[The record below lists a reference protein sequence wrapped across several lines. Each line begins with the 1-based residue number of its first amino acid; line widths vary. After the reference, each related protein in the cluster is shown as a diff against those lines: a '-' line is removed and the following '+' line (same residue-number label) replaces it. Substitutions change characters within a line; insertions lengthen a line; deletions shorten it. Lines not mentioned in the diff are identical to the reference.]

1 MATKKE
7 LEELGR
13 RFIDLEIEILNKTNV
28 SIFDNGIYNEEYK
41 QIKEWN
47 TGIKEF
53 LTFDKE
59 NSTNADTRYY
69 FNGLINTVNSYYMQY
84 KENINKFDRINLKV
98 YLQISEIL
106 EQEQKIIDLKR
117 YRESQEV
124 IEAQE
129 HLNNIVLSSY
139 TNQLKLIETV
149 VKDNKLKEAIKVVV
163 NGKNEEDIKKSFTN
177 EQWKTFEHLYNL
189 VKPENKDKLQKEIQ
203 EAQKSIKE
211 AKERQKH
218 YDQKKKANKE
228 VEELEKSNTTAINF
242 FRNNKA
248 VNSIITLLKDCCDYF
263 YNLIFIN
270 EFMSSLTILDIKNQ
284 FYFIKPL
291 DLMSYSKLQG
301 GIEDLMTVL
310 EAQNIRN
317 KDFSNIAYKYISL
330 ELFDKN
336 SLYSLTDNGKQVR
349 NFYKD
354 ILYSLRK
361 KTIDMLEN
369 KNNVID
375 SVFSLETEFKNH
387 LKEEK
392 RW

>member
-189 VKPENKDKLQKEIQ
+189 VKPENKDKKQAE
-203 EAQKSIKE
+203 
-211 AKERQKH
+211 
-218 YDQKKKANKE
+218 KA
-228 VEELEKSNTTAINF
+228 
-242 FRNNKA
+242 R
-248 VNSIITLLKDCCDYF
+248 
-263 YNLIFIN
+263 
-270 EFMSSLTILDIKNQ
+270 
-284 FYFIKPL
+284 
-291 DLMSYSKLQG
+291 
-301 GIEDLMTVL
+301 
-310 EAQNIRN
+310 
-317 KDFSNIAYKYISL
+317 
-330 ELFDKN
+330 
-336 SLYSLTDNGKQVR
+336 
-349 NFYKD
+349 
-354 ILYSLRK
+354 
-361 KTIDMLEN
+361 
-369 KNNVID
+369 
-375 SVFSLETEFKNH
+375 
-387 LKEEK
+387 
-392 RW
+392 

>member
-177 EQWKTFEHLYNL
+177 EQ
-189 VKPENKDKLQKEIQ
+189 
-203 EAQKSIKE
+203 
-211 AKERQKH
+211 
-218 YDQKKKANKE
+218 
-228 VEELEKSNTTAINF
+228 
-242 FRNNKA
+242 
-248 VNSIITLLKDCCDYF
+248 
-263 YNLIFIN
+263 
-270 EFMSSLTILDIKNQ
+270 
-284 FYFIKPL
+284 
-291 DLMSYSKLQG
+291 
-301 GIEDLMTVL
+301 
-310 EAQNIRN
+310 
-317 KDFSNIAYKYISL
+317 
-330 ELFDKN
+330 
-336 SLYSLTDNGKQVR
+336 
-349 NFYKD
+349 
-354 ILYSLRK
+354 
-361 KTIDMLEN
+361 
-369 KNNVID
+369 
-375 SVFSLETEFKNH
+375 
-387 LKEEK
+387 
-392 RW
+392 